1 VADDGSVRIQL
12 EAVLTKDDLDKIAE
26 KLGATQDHADKA
38 KNSVGGFGSV
48 LEGIGQGIGQKV
60 FSLVSDGLSAI
71 ANAAPQALASLID
84 TADTFVNISD
94 QTGIATSEIQ
104 AFSIAGAGVGV
115 TGEEIAG
122 GLAKLQKGMAEN
134 STSVQAALGVLG
146 KSSADLRGMA
156 PEKQLSTI
164 LGEIQKIPDPTQRTA
179 VAMELLGRGGVALIP
194 LGAGL
199 EEVTNRAR
207 DLGTVMSDETLRAA
221 DALGDRVGLLGQV
234 WDGLKMNL
242 VSVVATSAPLGALL
256 DGITDLLGAV
266 SKSVQDNSSSWQ
278 EFIDN
283 GVYALVDGMYLV
295 LDVFDVAVDVWTVAS
310 DTVMMLAQFVE
321 LLWSEALL
329 PLGDVVAEVTGGF
342 VDLRKGT
349 ESLSSVVDVLQIA
362 WTALKFTAAQLG
374 IAVLSVVSAYATMT
388 GDDAMVKSTEANI
401 TALREFQA
409 EQADTANAIIS
420 GTEVKN
426 TDARATDSLRSK
438 LDALRAKVHAAGEA
452 HTTAA
457 VSTGKHTGTIDANK
471 KATEDAAKAHDK
483 LVEALKKVDQETS
496 TFAVTLAAANGN
508 LNPLQQKF
516 GEVKVK
522 ADELRVTMTAGA
534 KTKAELDAAMAK
546 VDAWENIQREIT
558 RTEEKQRLL
567 GRSTMDARREYDYLT
582 DVIEANGGADALN
595 AVQLQGIIDK
605 LVAMQAEGVDTTAQ
619 VTALTSSLNELGQT
633 TKKQDDDAEKA
644 HQRRMAH
651 RAQEKADLE
660 AFQDKLSDAMS
671 HFGEMADVL
680 QSVGVAADNTF
691 VKMLHGMQ
699 QASDAGKGFRDA
711 WKNHDWVG
719 AAVAGVQAVIA
730 VWHAASE
737 GATES
742 ARMMGGA
749 LAGASAGSQ
758 IGGILGPKG
767 AIIGAG
773 VGAVVGTVMGAIADD
788 PGWKKTADH
797 VGAIFGV
804 SIKQETAQA
813 IEDMSKTLH
822 TSRETASN
830 LFLGTMAAESGRE
843 MRSFRDGTQDLMNAI
858 ANGVVP
864 AKEGLAALGQQFT
877 MMRDEARESGRVGD
891 ASMLSVLNRARELGQ
906 VTPEMAA
913 HVNESLASV
922 AAGMKSFTA
931 MFLAEGID
939 PMLTAVEADGTF
951 DRLGKNSATIFMG
964 AFAAITK
971 EQGIV
976 AAVEQM
982 GDSFD
987 PLYEKL
993 KAIGDT
999 GALAIL
1005 QPFTQIKNAL
1015 SDETIGPMVQAV
1027 DGLRQVMVGMA
1038 DAGYLDTQTFAAMQ
1052 TTSKDLFD
1060 GMVANGLGA
1069 HDAISL
1075 MAPEIQAAVSAAEQM
1090 GIPLNADMQSLKDI
1104 AEQNG
1109 ITFKT
1114 DPMLRMA
1121 EALEAIAHVLG
1132 AELPSAADRAATSLV
1147 TLGDTGVSNANQT
1160 SDSWSVAASTV
1171 TGEWEGATDNMTA
1184 SMGEFQHHAIDASG
1198 GTQAA
1203 WTSTSG
1209 AIADSMKGALPS
1221 ATEAVQEFAAQ
1232 ATSVLGEAAGAAA
1245 GIGYNLEKI
1254 PRRVDV
1260 EINIRENN
1268 NTGSSTPG
1276 NTPPPDNGEPDPLM
1290 LAGGGIIQPRVG
1302 GTPAI
1307 IGEGGATE
1315 LAAPVVAFTRELSAG
1330 LADQVGR
1337 IMSNGMGGGA
1347 GGDVV
1352 INYVFMPGKPAEEVS
1367 HEEYA
1372 RLQKMHD
1379 SGQIIVKRE
1388 NVRG

>member
-1 VADDGSVRIQL
+1 ML
-12 EAVLTKDDLDKIAE
+12 EA
-26 KLGATQDHADKA
+26 
-38 KNSVGGFGSV
+38 
-48 LEGIGQGIGQKV
+48 
-60 FSLVSDGLSAI
+60 
-71 ANAAPQALASLID
+71 
-84 TADTFVNISD
+84 
-94 QTGIATSEIQ
+94 
-104 AFSIAGAGVGV
+104 
-115 TGEEIAG
+115 
-122 GLAKLQKGMAEN
+122 M
-134 STSVQAALGVLG
+134 
-146 KSSADLRGMA
+146 
-156 PEKQLSTI
+156 
-164 LGEIQKIPDPTQRTA
+164 
-179 VAMELLGRGGVALIP
+179 
-194 LGAGL
+194 
-199 EEVTNRAR
+199 
-207 DLGTVMSDETLRAA
+207 
-221 DALGDRVGLLGQV
+221 
-234 WDGLKMNL
+234 
-242 VSVVATSAPLGALL
+242 
-256 DGITDLLGAV
+256 
-266 SKSVQDNSSSWQ
+266 
-278 EFIDN
+278 
-283 GVYALVDGMYLV
+283 
-295 LDVFDVAVDVWTVAS
+295 
-310 DTVMMLAQFVE
+310 
-321 LLWSEALL
+321 
-329 PLGDVVAEVTGGF
+329 
-342 VDLRKGT
+342 
-349 ESLSSVVDVLQIA
+349 
-362 WTALKFTAAQLG
+362 
-374 IAVLSVVSAYATMT
+374 
-388 GDDAMVKSTEANI
+388 
-401 TALREFQA
+401 
-409 EQADTANAIIS
+409 
-420 GTEVKN
+420 
-426 TDARATDSLRSK
+426 
-438 LDALRAKVHAAGEA
+438 
-452 HTTAA
+452 
-457 VSTGKHTGTIDANK
+457 
-471 KATEDAAKAHDK
+471 
-483 LVEALKKVDQETS
+483 KKVDQETS
-496 TFAVTLAAANGN
+496 TFAVTLAAATGA
-508 LNPLQQKF
+508 LNPLQQAF
-516 GEVKVK
+516 GEVEVK
-522 ADELRVTMTAGA
+522 AEALR
-534 KTKAELDAAMAK
+534 KTIREGTKDKKEQDAELAK
-546 VDAWENIQREIT
+546 VDAWVKLQNEIT
-558 RTEEKQRLL
+558 RTEEKHRLL
-567 GRSTMDARREYDYLT
+567 GRSSHEARSEYLYLT
-582 DVIEANGGADALN
+582 DVVESNGGAAALN
-595 AVQLQGIIDK
+595 AVQIQALIEK
-605 LVAMQAEGVDTTAQ
+605 LAALQAEGVDTSADIED
-619 VTALTSSLNELGQT
+619 LTDELNTLGVT
-633 TKKQDDDAEKA
+633 TKKQDDEAEKA
-644 HQRRMAH
+644 HQKRMAR
-651 RAQEKADLE
+651 RAKEKEDL
-660 AFQDKLSDAMS
+660 AQFQNDLGQAMS

-680 QSVGVAADNTF
+680 ESVGVAADNMF

-699 QASDAGKGFRDA
+699 EASEAGQKFRDSM
-711 WKNHDWVG
+711 KNHDWVG
-719 AAVAGVQAVIA
+719 AAIAGVQAVVA

-742 ARMMGGA
+742 QRMLGGA
-749 LAGASAGSQ
+749 MAGASAGSQ

-773 VGAVVGTVMGAIADD
+773 VGAIVGTVMGAIADD

-797 VGAIFGV
+797 VGAVFGV

-813 IEDMSKTLH
+813 IEDMSKTLG
-822 TSRETASN
+822 TSREAASN
-830 LFLGTMAAESGRE
+830 LFLGAMATDSGRE

-877 MMRDEARESGRVGD
+877 MMRDEAREAGRVGD
-891 ASMLSVLNRARELGQ
+891 ASMVAVLTRARELGQ

-922 AAGMKSFTA
+922 AEGMKSFTG
-931 MFLAEGID
+931 MFLAEGIN

-1114 DPMLRMA
+1114 DPMLRMVQ
-1121 EALEAIAHVLG
+1121 ALEAIAKVLG
-1132 AELPSAADRAATSLV
+1132 ADLPAAAGTAAGSFEQLGGTATDSATQTADE
-1147 TLGDTGVSNANQT
+1147 
-1160 SDSWSVAASTV
+1160 WTV
-1171 TGEWEGATDNMTA
+1171 TAQTMTGEIGAAGDAMT
-1184 SMGEFQHHAIDASG
+1184 STMGEFQHHAIDASG

-1203 WTSTSG
+1203 WVSTSG

-1221 ATEAVQEFAAQ
+1221 ATDAVQEFAAQ

-1260 EINIRENN
+1260 EINIHEN
-1268 NTGSSTPG
+1268 GSSSGTG
-1276 NTPPPDNGEPDPLM
+1276 GGTTPPPDNGEPDPMM

-1315 LAAPVVAFTRELSAG
+1315 LAAPVVAFTRELSTG
-1330 LADQVGR
+1330 LAAQVGR
-1337 IMSNGMGGGA
+1337 ILEAGGGA
-1347 GGDVV
+1347 GGGGGDVV
-1352 INYVFMPGKPAEEVS
+1352 IYYVFTPGRAPEEVS

-1379 SGQIIVKRE
+1379 SGQIVIKRE